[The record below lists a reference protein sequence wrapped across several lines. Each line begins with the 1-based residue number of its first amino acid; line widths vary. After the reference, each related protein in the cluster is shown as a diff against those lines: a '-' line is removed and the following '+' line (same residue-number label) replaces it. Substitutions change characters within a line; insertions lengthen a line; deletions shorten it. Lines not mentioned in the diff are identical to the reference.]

1 MIMGKDVKKE
11 EYKNNLPMFLIGVAI
26 AIISFV
32 LISVCKPYL
41 NMPNGTFYDYLY
53 YGLLGEDV
61 IGNAERI
68 AHAVASGSISMN
80 NVLFYALVIVD
91 ALLIVVNLVS
101 GFIRLFE
108 KDLFTFFAILTL
120 LMIIVGVKVFSD
132 FVIAIIIVVIIF
144 AVFSLFT

>member
-1 MIMGKDVKKE
+1 MSVKDVKDYYNKVSEDYHELILTLKDMEE

-108 KDLFTFFAILTL
+108 KVIRS
-120 LMIIVGVKVFSD
+120 II
-132 FVIAIIIVVIIF
+132 
-144 AVFSLFT
+144 